1 MLRRLN
7 LRDPWRSLSPGFWP
21 ADVPLGRR
29 SVIYGHNG
37 SGKSTLCDLMLT
49 LSQTGAPVP
58 MSWEDAEGVDHAM
71 SVADRPPVTSIAVFS
86 KRWVE
91 ENLDA
96 FLDGD
101 TASAIVTLGREAISN
116 KERIENLETELE
128 DFHKA
133 AGRSTERAED
143 ASRRAERIARD
154 VQTNIASELGEVDR
168 TRFTK
173 QRYNI
178 NNVKA
183 DLVAFSKDVPDVAE
197 RSAALQRL
205 GEPTPTRVQPPR
217 DAPGSPAD
225 LLDQIASLLGRTP
238 TRLALASLEGASDA
252 QAWVERGR
260 ELHDERYQCLFCDG
274 VVTEQRR
281 EALARHFDESWLLLR
296 GEATSLTHRLAS
308 EVQSLEEWPGTW
320 PAPGL
325 LASDMRDA
333 YAVGLSKL
341 GEMCRK
347 RVSVLRDVQECLRAK
362 EQDPSCVPVMPDVA
376 EAAPPLSITVPARAI
391 EEHNERAD
399 NHERL
404 RERNI
409 QIVLDH
415 LIGIG
420 RDKYTAALKDE
431 SEARTLADQHVQ
443 SAELTERVLA
453 QTRAE
458 QFTTSEMADRLTE
471 DLSRVYGRNHLS
483 VQVTS
488 DGRSYACRRGS
499 APASHLSDGE
509 RTALSLLYFLR
520 QLEDESTR
528 LDPAQRIVII
538 DDPSSSLDRESVYAT
553 HQWLITAL
561 DDIGQWVVLTH
572 DFNLLRLF
580 LKSQKS
586 QWDKSF
592 KAIRQE
598 DEDEQR
604 FPRVAFLEA
613 FARNEAGGRR
623 TQISPLPELQ
633 RRSTTEYGYL
643 FLSIMNGLADPTDY
657 DRLFLLPN
665 AARRVLE
672 AFAAHHSPDQS
683 HFDRQLEAMV
693 QEPELQPYR
702 DVYDFCNRWS
712 HGEGS
717 EPVDVL
723 DARAVYTSVRRCME
737 FLRAADPEHFRRMCK
752 ATGVNAGVL
761 DG

>member
-1 MLRRLN
+1 MLRMLD
-7 LRDPWRSLSPGFWP
+7 LRAPWRSLAPGFWP
-21 ADVPLGRR
+21 SDVPLGKR

-37 SGKSTLCDLMLT
+37 SGKSTLCDLLLT
-49 LSQTGAPVP
+49 LSQTGAPIEMV
-58 MSWEDAEGVDHAM
+58 WEDAEGVDHAIDVM
-71 SVADRPPVTSIAVFS
+71 DLPPVPSIAVFS
-86 KRWVE
+86 KRWVQQ
-91 ENLDA
+91 NLDA

-116 KERIENLETELE
+116 KERIAELE
-128 DFHKA
+128 VELEGHQEDARKA
-133 AGRSTERAED
+133 DARAEE

-154 VQTNIASELGEVDR
+154 VQTDIASELGEVDR
-168 TRFTK
+168 TRFTR

-178 NNVKA
+178 TNVKA
-183 DLVAFSKDVPDVAE
+183 DLVAFAKEVPDVAE

-205 GEPTPTRVQPPR
+205 GEPAPTRVQPPR
-217 DAPGSPAD
+217 PAPDSTAE
-225 LLDQIASLLGRTP
+225 LLKEVAALLARTP
-238 TRLALASLEGASDA
+238 TRLALASLEGSSDA
-252 QAWVERGR
+252 QVWVERGR
-260 ELHDERYQCLFCDG
+260 ELHADRDQCLFCDG
-274 VVTEQRR
+274 VVTEERR

-296 GEATSLTHRLAS
+296 SEATSLAQQLAF
-308 EVQSLEEWPGTW
+308 EVTALEEWPDTW
-320 PAPGL
+320 PVPAL
-325 LASDMRDA
+325 VASDIRDA
-333 YAVGLSKL
+333 YAGGLSAL
-341 GEMCRK
+341 EEVCRK
-347 RVSVLRDVQECLRAK
+347 RLAVLQEVQECLGAK
-362 EQDPSCVPVMPDVA
+362 GQDPSCVPVMPDVA
-376 EAAPPLSITVPARAI
+376 DSQLPFSATVPAQAV
-391 EEHNERAD
+391 EQHNQRAD

-404 RERNI
+404 REANI
-409 QIVLDH
+409 YMVLDH
-415 LIGIG
+415 LLGSG
-420 RDKYTAALKDE
+420 RDKYTSAVKED
-431 SEARTLADQHVQ
+431 SEARALGRQAMK
-443 SAELTERVLA
+443 AAGLTEQVLE

-488 DGRSYACRRGS
+488 NGKSYACKRGN

-509 RTALSLLYFLR
+509 RTTLSLLYFLR
-520 QLEDESTR
+520 QLKDESTR
-528 LDPAQRIVII
+528 LDPAQRIVLI
-538 DDPSSSLDRESVYAT
+538 DDPSSSLDRESVFAT
-553 HQWLITAL
+553 HQWLTTAL
-561 DDIGQWVVLTH
+561 QDIGQWVVLTH

-586 QWDKSF
+586 QWDKSL
-592 KAIRQE
+592 KAIGQG
-598 DEDEQR
+598 DEDEER

-613 FARNEAGGRR
+613 FARNEAGDRR
-623 TQISPLPELQ
+623 THISRLPELL
-633 RRSTTEYGYL
+633 RRSTSEYAYL
-643 FLSIMNGLADPTDY
+643 FLSIMNGLANPMDY

-672 AFAAHHSPDQS
+672 TFAAHHAPDQS

-693 QEPELQPYR
+693 QEPDLQPYR

-752 ATGVNAGVL
+752 ATGVDEGVL

>member
-1 MLRRLN
+1 M
-7 LRDPWRSLSPGFWP
+7 
-21 ADVPLGRR
+21 GRR

-37 SGKSTLCDLMLT
+37 SGKSTLCDLVLT
-49 LSQTGAPVP
+49 MSQTGAPVA
-58 MSWEDAEGVDHAM
+58 MHWEDAEGVDHAM
-71 SVADRPPVTSIAVFS
+71 SVTDLPPVPSIAVFS

-116 KERIENLETELE
+116 RERIEELE
-128 DFHKA
+128 AELVDHQRA
-133 AGRSTERAED
+133 ARQAGDRAEE
-143 ASRRAERIARD
+143 ASRRAQRVARD

-168 TRFTK
+168 TRFTR

-178 NNVKA
+178 TIVKA
-183 DLVAFSKDVPDVAE
+183 DLVDFAKKFPDVAE

-205 GEPTPTRVQPPR
+205 GEPVPTRVQLPR
-217 DAPGSPAD
+217 PAPGSPSD
-225 LLDQIASLLGRTP
+225 LLDEVATLFGRTP
-238 TRLALASLEGASDA
+238 TRLPLASLEGSSDA
-252 QAWVERGR
+252 QVWVERGR
-260 ELHDERYQCLFCDG
+260 ELHVERDQCLFCDG
-274 VVTEQRR
+274 AVTEERR
-281 EALARHFDESWLLLR
+281 EVLARHFDESWLLLR
-296 GEATSLTHRLAS
+296 NEATSLAQRFGS
-308 EVQSLEEWPGTW
+308 EIRALEEWPDTW
-320 PAPGL
+320 PAPEL
-325 LASDMRDA
+325 VASDIRDA
-333 YAVGLSKL
+333 YAAALNAL
-341 GEMCRK
+341 GEECRK
-347 RVSVLRDVQECLRAK
+347 RVAVLRDVEERLRGK

-376 EAAPPLSITVPARAI
+376 DAEFPLATAVAEQAL

-404 RERNI
+404 RENNI

-415 LIGIG
+415 LLGSG
-420 RDKYTAALKDE
+420 RDKYTAAVKDE
-431 SEARTLADQHVQ
+431 LEARTLADQHVK
-443 SAELTERVLA
+443 AVALTEQALV

-458 QFTTSEMADRLTE
+458 QFTTSETADRLTE

-488 DGRSYACRRGS
+488 DGKSYACRRGS

-509 RTALSLLYFLR
+509 RTTLSLLYFLR
-520 QLEDESTR
+520 QLKDESTR
-528 LDPAQRIVII
+528 LDPGQRIVII
-538 DDPSSSLDRESVYAT
+538 DDPSSSLDRESVFAT

-580 LKSQKS
+580 LKSQKN
-586 QWDKSF
+586 QWDKSL
-592 KAIRQE
+592 KAVGQGDQGE
-598 DEDEQR
+598 KR

-613 FARNEAGGRR
+613 FARNEAGDRR
-623 TQISPLPELQ
+623 THIARLPELL
-633 RRSTTEYGYL
+633 RRSTSEYAYL
-643 FLSIMNGLADPTDY
+643 FLSIMNGLTDPMDY

-672 AFAAHHSPDQS
+672 VFAAHHAPDQS
-683 HFDRQLEAMV
+683 HFDRQLQAMV
-693 QEPELQPYR
+693 QETDLQPYR

-752 ATGVNAGVL
+752 ATGVDEGVL